1 MREKHEERFRFRV
14 WSEEEKKWCDGL
26 FIDGLGCVG
35 VEWFWDGGG
44 VDCRDNANGNRRFA
58 VEQCTGLRDA
68 NGRLIYEGDIIESF
82 ANECESVRNVVE
94 WNGDF
99 TRFEAVPVPK
109 YEWTNNCGSISKEW
123 LARFERRIV
132 GNIHEN
138 PELLETKK

>member
-1 MREKHEERFRFRV
+1 MFT
-14 WSEEEKKWCDGL
+14 
-26 FIDGLGCVG
+26 G
-35 VEWFWDGGG
+35 VVYNDATF
-44 VDCRDNANGNRRFA
+44 CPFGNTCEHLV
-58 VEQCTGLRDA
+58 VEQCTGLHDVE
-68 NGRLIYEGDIIESF
+68 GRLIYEGDIIESF
-82 ANECESVRNVVE
+82 AHGCESIRHVVE

-138 PELLETKK
+138 KELTEKRK